1 MNSKRLFLLGAVTL
15 TAGLSLMLAGCG
27 FELQRAR
34 PLPFKHIQLAGFDE
48 RSPMAAA
55 LKHQIDATGS
65 TTVVESMARADVILL
80 CLLDKRQKV
89 AATSSAFAQVTD
101 ITLTSR
107 LRFMVRTP
115 DGRVLILPTEVTL
128 ARDMNYSETHALAKE
143 QEADNIYRFME
154 NDIAAQVVRRLAA
167 LKMPAK

>member
-1 MNSKRLFLLGAVTL
+1 MNSRRLFLAGTASLA
-15 TAGLSLMLAGCG
+15 AGLSVALGGCG

-34 PLPFKHIQLAGFDE
+34 PLPFKRIQLAGFDE
-48 RSPMAAA
+48 RSPMAEA
-55 LKHQIDATGS
+55 LKRQIDATGS
-65 TTVVESMARADVILL
+65 TSVVESMAQADVILL

-115 DGRVLILPTEVTL
+115 DGRVLILPTEVAL
-128 ARDMNYSETHALAKE
+128 ARDMNYSETNALAKE
-143 QEADNIYRFME
+143 QEADSIYRFME
-154 NDIAAQVVRRLAA
+154 SDIAAQVVRRLAA